1 MDWIAR
7 HKFEFEQKKQR
18 RNSDSKNTDPNG
30 IRMSRKDQL
39 KLYTMAHLRYL
50 WLLLRCKDLNSAGAR
65 GIVRV
70 WWETHQTIECR
81 LIIKSSSCE
90 TNASSGRLSIELKC
104 QASDRRT
111 DNVKLLLRQA
121 VGLSL
126 YTEPHKVQEELE
138 LYQEI
143 RAITA
148 IG

>member
-1 MDWIAR
+1 M
-7 HKFEFEQKKQR
+7 
-18 RNSDSKNTDPNG
+18 
-30 IRMSRKDQL
+30 L
-39 KLYTMAHLRYL
+39 
-50 WLLLRCKDLNSAGAR
+50 
-65 GIVRV
+65 RV
-70 WWETHQTIECR
+70 WWETHQTIECW
-81 LIIKSSSCE
+81 LIIKSSKCE
-90 TNASSGRLSIELKC
+90 TNANSGRLSIELKY

-126 YTEPHKVQEELE
+126 YTEPHKVQEELK